1 MNGRGGLFVGGAPS
15 STCYLMSTMGTC
27 GATCGIT
34 RERERDKEAA
44 LAAARR
50 AYPDLVWGDR
60 SAGSDLALCPDAI
73 GELGIAV
80 ERLLPVRAIP
90 RLADGSGCDW
100 LYLLA
105 GLHRPSLVE
114 LFDGMDGVEDGGLPA
129 QERETYV
136 RVGFSPLGPFVTLQ
150 EVVMTASR
158 RADGALSLVEEPVL
172 GVEARRLQAIVKGLQ
187 GALRKAKLVVLDM
200 AFLVQEVSS
209 PDQPEFVRRY
219 GGPPTRWSFL
229 FEPIG
234 PMTPRAV
241 CVGPSEARP

>member
-1 MNGRGGLFVGGAPS
+1 
-15 STCYLMSTMGTC
+15 MSTMGTC

-34 RERERDKEAA
+34 KERERDKEAA

-60 SAGSDLALCPDAI
+60 RTGSDLALCPDAI

-114 LFDGMDGVEDGGLPA
+114 IFDGLEERALPV

-136 RVGFSPLGPFVTLQ
+136 RVGFSPLGPYVTLQ

-172 GVEARRLQAIVKGLQ
+172 GVEDRRLQAIVKGLQ

-200 AFLVQEVSS
+200 AFLVQVVSG
-209 PDQPEFVRRY
+209 PDQPEFARMY

-241 CVGPSEARP
+241 CLESSEARP